1 MLIHSRSDFA
11 FAFHVFKTSIV
22 PILLL
27 IIGVLTSWVEG
38 ENTSPGAMI
47 FFSVS
52 IFIILLCCFAVNIVS
67 IIVHIYDYFIKKG
80 DNDILFSIFI
90 HCWVYLLIILQ
101 FTSWQE
107 EHFREDYLINCM
119 ILFFSIFPIRLILLF
134 IILLLKNKKAFY
146 FKIAACGIAPVL
158 EMIYQRISFLTLEA
172 MFYIIFI
179 IYKQYIW
186 NKESI
191 SQNKS

>member
-22 PILLL
+22 PILLF

-67 IIVHIYDYFIKKG
+67 IIVHIYDYFVKKG
-80 DNDILFSIFI
+80 DNDILFNNDILFSIFI

-101 FTSWQE
+101 FTLWHE

-119 ILFFSIFPIRLILLF
+119 ILFFSIFPIRLILFF
-134 IILLLKNKKAFY
+134 IVQLL
-146 FKIAACGIAPVL
+146 
-158 EMIYQRISFLTLEA
+158 M
-172 MFYIIFI
+172 
-179 IYKQYIW
+179 
-186 NKESI
+186 
-191 SQNKS
+191 